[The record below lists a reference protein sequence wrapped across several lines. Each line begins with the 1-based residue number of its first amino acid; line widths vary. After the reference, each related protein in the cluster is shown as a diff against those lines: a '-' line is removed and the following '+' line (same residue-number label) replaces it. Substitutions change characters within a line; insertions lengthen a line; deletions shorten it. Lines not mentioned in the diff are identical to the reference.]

1 LYYELVESEAM
12 DEKQDRI
19 ILPEKLQVKILQFF
33 LKTSIP
39 RIKQKKDKAHRES
52 PSEIKNR

>member
-1 LYYELVESEAM
+1 MLLECEAM
-12 DEKQDRI
+12 DANKDRI

-39 RIKQKKDKAHRES
+39 RIKQKKDKAQRES
-52 PSEIKNR
+52 PSEIKSR

>member
-1 LYYELVESEAM
+1 M
-12 DEKQDRI
+12 DEKKDRI

-39 RIKQKKDKAHRES
+39 RIKQNKDKALKKS
-52 PSEIKNR
+52 PSEIKSR